1 MRKYFRILGVIIALQ
16 AMFCGVLFAFSKNF
30 SNKDFSFILESSKDF
45 TSGQNEFSFIVQK
58 GGKSVAVENLKV
70 TFFMPEMP
78 GMPKMS
84 SDSTLSANGDS
95 YKGSVN
101 LAHGGT
107 WQVKVSFSFEGKKYQ
122 AKTSIDF

>member
-1 MRKYFRILGVIIALQ
+1 MRRYFRIFGLFIAVN
-16 AMFCGVLFAFSKNF
+16 AIFCGVLFGFSKNF
-30 SNKDFSFILESSKDF
+30 TSKDFNFILESSKDF
-45 TSGQNEFSFIVQK
+45 TSGQNEFNFIVQK
-58 GGKSVAVENLKV
+58 GGKAVAVENLKII
-70 TFFMPEMP
+70 FFMPEMP

-84 SDSTLSANGDS
+84 AESSLSASGNG

-122 AKTSIDF
+122 AKSSIDF